1 MSAIDA
7 AVSSGVWYPGRRPS
21 RMMWL
26 WLSTR
31 PGTTVRPFR
40 LITCLQR
47 LSTRPASLPTA
58 ENLSLWTVTVETT
71 RFCASIVW
79 MTPLTNTVS
88 RPFGQR
94 SASPESANAALASIA
109 SVVASR
115 RARRRSGSVHK
126 VISLSPLVSAG
137 VAAFAGHDRRR
148 GRWRQMVDADRYDR
162 CDRFAVR
169 VSMELRHLRYFVAL
183 ADCLSFTRAADR
195 VHVTQSTLSHQ
206 IRQLEDEIGQRLF
219 ERIGK
224 RVVTTE
230 AGELFLAFAVRALKE
245 VDLGIAM
252 LKPGGGGLSGQV
264 RVGATHTFNVSLIPE
279 CVALFLARHP
289 TVRVRVDELAA
300 EQVANGLRDGELDIG
315 IAYRPTG
322 PTDLRFEPLYHEEMV
337 LVIAHGHPLAR
348 RKRIRMVELH
358 QQRLVLL
365 PRHFATRLLL
375 EECFHASGAEPI
387 IVA

>member
-1 MSAIDA
+1 MAIDMIDA
-7 AVSSGVWYPGRRPS
+7 IDS
-21 RMMWL
+21 
-26 WLSTR
+26 
-31 PGTTVRPFR
+31 
-40 LITCLQR
+40 
-47 LSTRPASLPTA
+47 
-58 ENLSLWTVTVETT
+58 
-71 RFCASIVW
+71 
-79 MTPLTNTVS
+79 
-88 RPFGQR
+88 PFG
-94 SASPESANAALASIA
+94 
-109 SVVASR
+109 
-115 RARRRSGSVHK
+115 
-126 VISLSPLVSAG
+126 
-137 VAAFAGHDRRR
+137 F
-148 GRWRQMVDADRYDR
+148 
-162 CDRFAVR
+162 
-169 VSMELRHLRYFVAL
+169 SMELRHLRYFVAL

-387 IVA
+387 VVAEMSAIAPMLGLVLRMPIGTIVATNAVPAAMQGLATIPIESPTPVRTPGLLWRREARQDATVKSFAVIVRKTALGNSLRGQQAR